1 MKGVQGKVVE
11 KDSNSC
17 RCESYLSVGKMQ
29 STCGHFQFLH
39 STRLRSPGLQEPPG
53 RDASVPKAGGEV
65 TQRESSQEQRAFV
78 LPQLTAPI

>member
-11 KDSNSC
+11 DSNSC
-17 RCESYLSVGKMQ
+17 RCEFCLNVGKKQ
-29 STCGHFQFLH
+29 STCGHFPFLL

-65 TQRESSQEQRAFV
+65 TQRESAQEQRAFV